1 MDTPNLHNL
10 EQAGCLRRL
19 IAAVY
24 DWLLVVALMM
34 LLSMPFVALLDDAI
48 RPGNNLYRL
57 GLLLVALV
65 FFSGFWARGGQTL
78 GMKAWRLQLT
88 TIDGFP
94 VSYPQAILRFL
105 CACISAL
112 PAGLGFWWMLWD
124 ADQRSWHDRWSNTT
138 IILLPKKGDSAG

>member
-10 EQAGCLRRL
+10 EHAGCVRRL

-24 DWLLVVALMM
+24 DWLLVIALMM
-34 LLSMPFVALLDDAI
+34 LLSVPFVALLDDAI

-65 FFSGFWARGGQTL
+65 FFSGFWAHSGQTL

-94 VSYPQAILRFL
+94 VSYGQAILRFL
-105 CACISAL
+105 CACIAAL
-112 PAGLGFWWMLWD
+112 PAGLGFWSMLWD

-138 IILLPKKGDSAG
+138 IVLLPKKGDPAG

>member
-10 EQAGCLRRL
+10 QTAGCLRRL
-19 IAAVY
+19 TAAVY
-24 DWLLVVALMM
+24 DWLLVIALMM
-34 LLSMPFVALLDDAI
+34 LLSVPFVALLDDAI

-65 FFSGFWARGGQTL
+65 FFSGFWAHGGQTL

-88 TIDGFP
+88 TIDGSP
-94 VSYPQAILRFL
+94 VSYGQAILRFL
-105 CACISAL
+105 CACVSAL
-112 PAGLGFWWMLWD
+112 PAGLGFWSMLWD

-138 IILLPKKGDSAG
+138 IVLLPKKGNPAG